1 MTQSQSNTLK
11 VTTPSD
17 LEILMT
23 REFNAPPH
31 LVFDAWIK
39 PEHVARWFGLRT
51 EKTVAEIDF
60 RVGGSYRFVLGDGA
74 GGEMVIQG
82 EYLEIAPP
90 DRLVCTER
98 FEGQFFEMMGAGT
111 VNTMVLEDQD
121 GKTFMTLSVLYKSR
135 EARDAVLQTGMEE
148 GAAMSFDRLAELLE
162 TLV

>member
-17 LEILMT
+17 LEIVMA

-39 PEHVARWFGLRT
+39 PEHVARWFGLRG
-51 EKTVAEIDF
+51 EKTVAEIDL

-74 GGEMVIQG
+74 GGEMAIQG

-111 VNTMVLEDQD
+111 VNTMVLEDRD
-121 GKTFMTLSVLYKSR
+121 GRTFMTLSALYKSR
-135 EARDAVLQTGMEE
+135 EARDAVLQTPMAE
-148 GAAMSFDRLAELLE
+148 GAGITFDRLEELLQ